1 MEAYTDFASVYDT
14 FMDETPYEEWAEF
27 LHSLIKEYGVSQ
39 AAKDKD
45 KEEKETVTKES
56 EMLDSEKN
64 LVLDLG
70 CGTGTLTELLA
81 QKGYDMIGVDF
92 SQEMLNIAM
101 AKKEKTGSD
110 ILYLCQD
117 MRELD
122 LYSTVGTV
130 VSACDS
136 VNYLLED
143 EEVIETFRLVNN
155 YLYPGGVFIFDF
167 NTVYKY
173 EQVIGDTTIAENRED
188 CSFIWDN
195 FYHEEEHINEYDLTI
210 FVKEGKEELFRK
222 FAETHYQRGYTL
234 EEMKSF
240 VEQAGMQFIQA
251 IDADTHKAPTKES
264 ERIYIL
270 ARERGK

>member
-27 LHSLIKEYGVSQ
+27 LHELIKEYGISQ
-39 AAKDKD
+39 TAS
-45 KEEKETVTKES
+45 KEDSV
-56 EMLDSEKN
+56 LDSEKN

-70 CGTGTLTELLA
+70 CGTGTLTELLYH
-81 QKGYDMIGVDF
+81 KGYDMIGVDF
-92 SQEMLNIAM
+92 SQEMLNIALD
-101 AKKEKTGSD
+101 KKEKSGSD

-130 VSACDS
+130 ISACDS
-136 VNYLLED
+136 VNYLLEE

-173 EQVIGDTTIAENRED
+173 AQVIGDTTIAENRDD

-210 FVKEGKEELFRK
+210 FVKEGKEGVFRK
-222 FAETHYQRGYTL
+222 FTETHYQRGYTL
-234 EEMKSF
+234 EEMRSF
-240 VEQAGMQFIQA
+240 VEQAGLKFMKA
-251 IDADTHKAPTKES
+251 IDADTHEEPTEVS
-264 ERIYIL
+264 ERIYII
-270 ARERGK
+270 AGEQEK